1 MNFNKFPRISTYFK
15 GKTFG
20 FTLLELLIVI
30 GITATLSVVGIGFY
44 VNQQKSKL
52 LENTAL
58 EIANYLRYTQQK
70 SIAQEQGQQWGVHF
84 ENPTSGND
92 YYALYTGTTYTTP
105 IETKYLPT
113 GIVFTTPA
121 DGASID
127 ISFNKLTGLLAGGSY
142 SEIILSQPSIS
153 QIKNILV
160 CYQGLISYNADV
172 SVCGGID
179 TSPPIVGTITASNT
193 SYGSYVD
200 SPFDLSAEITEEQG
214 GLQSCEYTINGGTN
228 WYSASISG
236 YGPTYTCSK
245 TNISASDGA
254 SLNLNIRATSAGGT
268 GIGSAITKIVDA
280 IAPACSDN
288 WTDDWTASSSI
299 DITLSC
305 SDSRSGVNAT
315 KYCIDTNNTCT
326 PATTGTSVNVTCG
339 TGQCCSQYVRY
350 LASDNVGNTSET
362 YSKRVRQD
370 IESPTASDNWTDN
383 WTATSPVSV
392 TITPSDTCSGI
403 SLTKYCIDVSNSCVP
418 STNGTSTSISCSIDN
433 DCTQYVRYFAQD
445 NATNTSSTYS
455 KRVRQDRKKPTDGT
469 LTATAGYQQV
479 QLSWSGFSDSGSGLA
494 SSNTYKLVYANGA
507 APPSDCSG
515 TALYQGTGTSYTHTG
530 LTNGNT
536 YSYRLC
542 AYDAVGNVSTGATIS
557 VTLSSTWYCDEDN
570 DGYYSKTA
578 SQNCP
583 SGRYQASQGTDCC
596 DSDSNT
602 NPSQTNY
609 FTSADNCGGW
619 DYNCNGSVETYYTN
633 LYKEIACIIDERCV
647 NCNCNGPMTPDCGS
661 QGWYATSLSSC
672 QNCGSSLYTQRCR

>member
-15 GKTFG
+15 SKPFG

-58 EIANYLRYTQQK
+58 EIANYLRYAQQK

-92 YYALYTGTTYTTP
+92 FYALYTGTTYTTP

-113 GIVFTTPA
+113 GIVFITPA
-121 DGASID
+121 EGASID
-127 ISFNKLTGLLAGGSY
+127 ISFNKLTGLLASGSY
-142 SEIILSQPSIS
+142 SQIILSQPSIS

-236 YGPTYTCSK
+236 DGPTYTCYK

-268 GIGSAITKIVDA
+268 GMGSAITKTVDA

-288 WTDDWTASSSI
+288 WTDNWTASSSVS
-299 DITLSC
+299 ITITC

-326 PATTGTSVNVTCG
+326 PATAGTSVNVTCG

-350 LASDNVGNTSET
+350 LATDNVGNTSET

-383 WTATSPVSV
+383 WTATSPVTV
-392 TITPSDTCSGI
+392 TISPTDGSGSGI
-403 SLTKYCIDVSNSCVP
+403 QATYYCIDTNNTCTP
-418 STNGTSTSISCSIDN
+418 STSGTSASVSCASGST
-433 DCTQYVRYFAQD
+433 CTQYVRYYTKD
-445 NATNTSSTYS
+445 NVNNTSSTYS
-455 KRVRQDRKKPTDGT
+455 KRVRQDLQGPTDGT
-469 LTATAGYQQV
+469 LTATAGNTQV
-479 QLSWSGFSDSGSGLA
+479 SLSWSAASDSGSGLKTT
-494 SSNTYKLVYANGA
+494 NTYKLVYQTGSYPAVNCTNG
-507 APPSDCSG
+507 
-515 TALYQGTGTSYTHTG
+515 TQIYLGTGQSYTHTG
-530 LTNGNT
+530 LTNGVA
-536 YSYRLC
+536 YYYRVC
-542 AYDAVGNVSTGATIS
+542 AYDALDNVSTGASASATPSS
-557 VTLSSTWYCDEDN
+557 VNNKRCMCRSIGED
-570 DGYYSKTA
+570 YVCS
-578 SQNCP
+578 C
-583 SGRYQASQGTDCC
+583 
-596 DSDSNT
+596 
-602 NPSQTNY
+602 
-609 FTSADNCGGW
+609 TSATG
-619 DYNCNGSVETYYTN
+619 YNCDT
-633 LYKEIACIIDERCV
+633 
-647 NCNCNGPMTPDCGS
+647 
-661 QGWYATSLSSC
+661 SSC
-672 QNCGSSLYTQRCR
+672 Y